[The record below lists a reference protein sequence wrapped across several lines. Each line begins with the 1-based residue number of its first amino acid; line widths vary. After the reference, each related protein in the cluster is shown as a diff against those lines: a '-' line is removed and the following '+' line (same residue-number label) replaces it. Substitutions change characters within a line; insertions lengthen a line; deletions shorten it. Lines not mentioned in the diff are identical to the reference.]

1 MRIPGGTNAHSF
13 AFDCLY
19 SSALTSGAIV
29 AQPANPDGHT
39 PAVADGELI
48 RAAPV
53 AGSNSFTAGQAK
65 SKIESN
71 GFANVSGLQ
80 KDSQGVRRGTATK
93 AGKNVKVSLDFQGNV
108 TAQ

>member
-1 MRIPGGTNAHSF
+1 MRTVLLLT
-13 AFDCLY
+13 AFTL
-19 SSALTSGAIV
+19 ALTSGAIV

-39 PAVADGELI
+39 PAVAG
-48 RAAPV
+48 RGTNPAAPV

-80 KDSQGVRRGTATK
+80 KDSQGVWRGTATK
-93 AGKNVKVSLDFQGNV
+93 DGKNVKVSLDFQGNV